1 MCKQDSDQKSL
12 SPETFLISLD
22 FKVEDCMEITELHC
36 EVRMISGQVG
46 WAGGWPKSVGQI
58 CQIMQLKRI

>member
-36 EVRMISGQVG
+36 EVRMIVAGIRPGWVG
-46 WAGGWPKSVGQI
+46 GKN
-58 CQIMQLKRI
+58 QLVKFVKLCN